1 MVTGR
6 NKVDSNLSVE
16 DTGNPIFSVNQRGF
30 TLIELLIAMFIF
42 SIVVS
47 SVYGAYRSAFHV
59 IHGSE
64 YQLHVANSARVVL
77 ERLSEDLDAIV
88 PGEEEVFRGERQ
100 EYSGKRG
107 DSLSFTSSAH
117 LVLRKTDIY
126 SGPSLIRYQVEPDNE
141 TGLLDLYRL
150 DKVLLPGIEPDDED
164 DVRKHLI
171 CRGLK
176 EFRFT
181 YLDQD
186 GNESEEWDTKE
197 EQSPGQDGAEGTSS
211 LPSLVYVEL
220 VFADSAES
228 DNSTVFKT
236 AVALP

>member
-1 MVTGR
+1 M
-6 NKVDSNLSVE
+6 SVE
-16 DTGNPIFSVNQRGF
+16 DTGKPIYSVNQRGF

-42 SIVVS
+42 AIVVS

-77 ERLSEDLDAIV
+77 ERISEDLDGII
-88 PGEEEVFRGERQ
+88 PGEDEVFRGERH
-100 EYSGKRG
+100 EYSDKLG

-117 LVLRKTDIY
+117 LILRKTDIY
-126 SGPSLIRYQVEPDNE
+126 SGPSLIRYQVELDNE

-150 DKVLLPGIEPDDED
+150 EKALLPGIDPDEEE

-171 CRGLK
+171 CRGLQ

-181 YLDQD
+181 YRDQD
-186 GNESEEWDTKE
+186 GNESEEWDIKE
-197 EQSPGQDGAEGTSS
+197 EDSPGQDGDETASL
-211 LPSLVYVEL
+211 LPSLIYVEL
-220 VFADSAES
+220 VFANSAES
-228 DNSTVFKT
+228 DDSTVFKT

>member
-1 MVTGR
+1 MVNGR
-6 NKVDSNLSVE
+6 NRVDSNSSE
-16 DTGNPIFSVNQRGF
+16 KDTGNTIYPLNQRGF
-30 TLIELLIAMFIF
+30 TLIELLIAIFIF
-42 SIVVS
+42 AIVVS

-64 YQLHVANSARVVL
+64 YQLHIANSARVVL
-77 ERLSEDLDAIV
+77 ERLAEDLEAIV
-88 PGEEEVFRGERQ
+88 PGEDEVFRGERH

-107 DSLSFTSSAH
+107 DSLSFASAAH
-117 LVLRKTDIY
+117 LILRKTDIN
-126 SGPSLIRYQVEPDNE
+126 SGPSLIRYQAEPDDE

-150 DKVLLPGIEPDDED
+150 DKLLLPGIEPDEE

-181 YLDQD
+181 YRNQD
-186 GNESEEWDTKE
+186 GNESEEWDIE
-197 EQSPGQDGAEGTSS
+197 EENSPGQDGAETVSL

-228 DNSTVFKT
+228 YDSTVFKT

>member
-1 MVTGR
+1 M
-6 NKVDSNLSVE
+6 SVE
-16 DTGNPIFSVNQRGF
+16 DTGTPIYSVNQSGF

-42 SIVVS
+42 AIVVS
-47 SVYGAYRSAFHV
+47 SVYGAYRSSFHV

-64 YQLHVANSARVVL
+64 YQLQVANNARVVL
-77 ERLSEDLDAIV
+77 ERLSEDLEAII
-88 PGEEEVFRGERQ
+88 PGKEEVFRGERH

-117 LVLRKTDIY
+117 LILRKTDIY
-126 SGPSLIRYQVEPDNE
+126 SGPSLIRYQVELDND

-150 DKVLLPGIEPDDED
+150 DKVLLPGIEPDEED

-171 CRGLK
+171 CRGLQ

-181 YLDQD
+181 YRDQD
-186 GNESEEWDTKE
+186 GNESEEWDRE
-197 EQSPGQDGAEGTSS
+197 EEESSGQDGAEGASP

-228 DNSTVFKT
+228 DNSAVFKT